1 MATLGE
7 LKAQIRR
14 ETNKDDI
21 GAGGESE
28 GALDQAI
35 ADAIEFWSDEPL
47 WFNTAG
53 AIVSAAVSTVGAVG
67 FVATP
72 AAIRVAGKVV
82 YNGGALRKVTLDQIE
97 GATDTGAPA
106 TWAANGDTL
115 QLWPIPDAVYPL
127 TVFGTAQ
134 IDAPTLDAQETVWTN
149 EARSLIAARARFL
162 LYRDT
167 WRDVEATQLA
177 AQAEGEA
184 LTRLRRETRRR
195 TITPLRSTGDEPWSA
210 PSTFNIAQ
218 GN

>member
-7 LKAQIRR
+7 LKTQIRR

-21 GAGGESE
+21 GAGAESE
-28 GALDQAI
+28 GALNQAI
-35 ADAIEFWSDEPL
+35 ADAIEFWSDEL
-47 WFNTAG
+47 FWFNKAG
-53 AIVSAAVSTVGAVG
+53 AIVSATVSTVAGIG

-72 AAIRVAGKVV
+72 AAIRIADKVV
-82 YNGGALRKVTLDQIE
+82 HDGGELRKFALDQIE
-97 GATDTGAPA
+97 GATETGTPKA
-106 TWAANGDTL
+106 WAANGDTL
-115 QLWPIPDAVYPL
+115 QLWPIPDAAYTL

-134 IDAPTLDAQETVWTN
+134 IDAPVTDADETVWTN
-149 EARSLIAARARFL
+149 EARSLIAARVRFL

-195 TITPLRSTGDEPWSA
+195 NGTPLRSTGDEPWSA
-210 PSTFNIAQ
+210 PSTFNISQ

>member
-14 ETNKDDI
+14 ETNRDDI
-21 GAGGESE
+21 ADGGESE
-28 GALDQAI
+28 SALDQAI
-35 ADAIEFWSDEPL
+35 ADAIEFWSDEPF
-47 WFNTAG
+47 WFNQAG
-53 AIVSAAVSTVGAVG
+53 AVVPALVSTVAGVG

-72 AAIRVAGKVV
+72 AAIRVAEKVV
-82 YNGGALRKVTLDQIE
+82 LVGGELRNRALDEIE
-97 GATDTGAPA
+97 GATETGAPA
-106 TWAANGDTL
+106 AWAANGDNL
-115 QLWPIPDAVYPL
+115 QLWPIPDAAYAL

-134 IDAPTLDAQETVWTN
+134 VDAPTLDAQETVWTN
-149 EARSLIAARARFL
+149 EARSLIAARVRFL
-162 LYRDT
+162 LYRDI

-210 PSTFNIAQ
+210 PSIFNISQ